1 MFTGIVTDMGEVMTV
16 LPRGRLTRLQIA
28 CGYDAKEIMLGAS
41 IACSGVC
48 LTVVDV
54 KPNRAGAIFDVDAA
68 AETLRLTS
76 VGNWRVGSKI
86 NLERALKIGDELG
99 GHLVTGHVDGLAK
112 IISRDDLGQ
121 NDDQAEATAAN
132 DRMTCFWIEA
142 PTIELAGYIARKG
155 SVTLDGVSL
164 TVNAVEEKRFSV
176 LLIPHTL
183 RVTTFNARREGDFLN
198 LEVDL
203 MARYAGRLS
212 DFNKKQESL

>member
-1 MFTGIVTDMGEVMTV
+1 MFTGIVTDMGEVITV
-16 LPRGRLTRLQIA
+16 QPSGGSTHLQIA
-28 CGYDAKEIMLGAS
+28 CGYDARKITLGAS

-54 KPNRAGAIFDVDAA
+54 TPQGTGAIFDVDAA

-112 IISRDDLGQ
+112 IISREEVGRQDNL
-121 NDDQAEATAAN
+121 AEAAN
-132 DRMTCFWIEA
+132 DQMTCFWLEA
-142 PTIELAGYIARKG
+142 PTNELAAYIAKKG

-164 TVNAVEEKRFSV
+164 TVNAIEGKNFSV

-183 RVTTFNARREGDFLN
+183 KVTTFNSRREGDCLN

-212 DFNKKQESL
+212 EFNKMYLL

>member
-1 MFTGIVTDMGEVMTV
+1 MFTGIVTDMGEVITV
-16 LPRGRLTRLQIA
+16 QPSIGLTHLQIA
-28 CGYDAKEIMLGAS
+28 CGYDARKITLGAS

-54 KPNRAGAIFDVDAA
+54 IPQGTGAIFDVDAA

-112 IISRDDLGQ
+112 IISREEVGRQDNL
-121 NDDQAEATAAN
+121 AEAAN
-132 DRMTCFWIEA
+132 DQMTCFWLEA
-142 PTIELAGYIARKG
+142 PTNELAAYIAKKG

-164 TVNAVEEKRFSV
+164 TVNAIEGKNFSV

-183 RVTTFNARREGDFLN
+183 KVTTFNSRREGDCLN

-212 DFNKKQESL
+212 EFNKMHLL

>member
-54 KPNRAGAIFDVDAA
+54 KSNRAGAIFDVDAA

-121 NDDQAEATAAN
+121 NDDQAEATAA
-132 DRMTCFWIEA
+132 
-142 PTIELAGYIARKG
+142 IELAGYIARKG

>member
-1 MFTGIVTDMGEVMTV
+1 MFTGIVTDMGEVVTV
-16 LPRGRLTRLQIA
+16 LPRGGLMRLQIA

-54 KPNRAGAIFDVDAA
+54 KPNGTGAIFDVDAA
-68 AETLRLTS
+68 SETLRLTS
-76 VGNWRVGSKI
+76 IGNWRVGSKI

-99 GHLVTGHVDGLAK
+99 GHLVSGHVDGLAL
-112 IISRDDLGQ
+112 IISREDLSQ
-121 NDDQAEATAAN
+121 RENQSKASAIDDQ
-132 DRMTCFWIEA
+132 MTCFWIEA
-142 PTIELAGYIARKG
+142 PTNELAGYIAKKG

-164 TVNAVEEKRFSV
+164 TVNAVEGKRFSV
-176 LLIPHTL
+176 LVIPHTL
-183 RVTTFNARREGDFLN
+183 RVTTLNARREGDLLN

-212 DFNKKQESL
+212 DFNKTQDSL

>member
-1 MFTGIVTDMGEVMTV
+1 MFTGIVTDMGEVITV
-16 LPRGRLTRLQIA
+16 QPSGGLTHLQIA
-28 CGYDAKEIMLGAS
+28 CGYDARKITLGAS

-54 KPNRAGAIFDVDAA
+54 TPQGTGAIFDVDAA

-112 IISRDDLGQ
+112 IISREEVGRQDNL
-121 NDDQAEATAAN
+121 AEAAN
-132 DRMTCFWIEA
+132 DQMTWFWLEA
-142 PTIELAGYIARKG
+142 PTNELAAYIAKKG

-164 TVNAVEEKRFSV
+164 TVNAIEGKNFSV

-183 RVTTFNARREGDFLN
+183 KVTTFNSRREGDCLN

-212 DFNKKQESL
+212 EFNKMHLL